1 MTLAQ
6 MKDKKAEILRKAQTM
21 LDAGQHTTPA
31 YRSLITEAETLTEDI
46 TILESIERK
55 GIRPVPVAAP
65 IPVPTVITETTGT
78 ERARINSAYT
88 TVLRH
93 GNPPEEQRD
102 LVTNVDAQGGSLV
115 PQAFDTDW
123 VEALKQASG
132 IDQLVHRYG
141 SGESF
146 RPVKTVQVDTTNTN
160 LAYVPEIGS
169 TSTNALQTP
178 ALLSQIQNADNL
190 VLRTTLSWQ
199 ELDDA
204 FDVLGWLKRSIA
216 PIVSRGLSWAILTG
230 TDPATSTAL
239 ANSPAG
245 GLTAFAPTGVTG
257 ASGSLATGPTY
268 AELIALRSSVGS
280 YAYQFTPKSGFVASE
295 VTHNFLAAQLNSIGE
310 PLYKRCP
317 DTNLLMIAG
326 SPLYVA
332 QAGSMPA
339 FNVASS
345 KSVLFGA
352 FDRAY
357 AFVQTNPKFQVL
369 QINPQQMTT
378 DVIIRLRY
386 ASVGLYSNAASAF
399 TTAAS

>member
-1 MTLAQ
+1 MNVHQTLEKKNALIT
-6 MKDKKAEILRKAQTM
+6 KAEGMLARGVKPDSVEYREILKQ
-21 LDAGQHTTPA
+21 
-31 YRSLITEAETLTEDI
+31 ITETSEDYEMLSRI
-46 TILESIERK
+46 SSSLPAVRS
-55 GIRPVPVAAP
+55 AAP
-65 IPVPTVITETTGT
+65 ITNVPTIIAETSRT

-93 GNPPEEQRD
+93 GNPPEERD
-102 LVTNVDAQGGSLV
+102 LVTNVDASGGSLV

-123 VEALKQASG
+123 AEALKQASG

-146 RPVKTVQVDTTNTN
+146 RPVKTVQVDTTSTN

-169 TSTNALQTP
+169 TTTNALQTP

-257 ASGSLATGPTY
+257 ASGSLATGPNY

-326 SPLYVA
+326 SLLYVA

-339 FNVASS
+339 FNVAGS
-345 KSVLFGA
+345 KAVLFGA
-352 FDRAY
+352 WDRAY

-378 DVIIRLRY
+378 DVIIRLRFG
-386 ASVGLYSNAASAF
+386 SVGLYSNAASAF